1 MELKTVGM
9 VAGAF
14 LLGGLLGSVLSG
26 SELKGRLSACKDM
39 TGVINQALPLQLE
52 CEVYKGEVYVS
63 SPLQPGVKVSLDGKD
78 VVK

>member
-1 MELKTVGM
+1 MELKTVGL

-14 LLGGLLGSVLSG
+14 LLGGLLGNVLSG

-39 TGVINQALPLQLE
+39 TSVINQALPIQLE
-52 CEVYKGEVYVS
+52 CEVYKGDVYVT